1 MYLSNDVLF
10 IMTEHR
16 YWGWGGEDNDMSARV
31 QNAGLKI
38 IRYPENISRY
48 YCFYVEFDFL

>member
-16 YWGWGGEDNDMSARV
+16 YWGWGGEDADMSARV
-31 QNAGLKI
+31 RNAGLKI